1 MRPPRRNEPNRRPAP
16 RPAGAP
22 SPTGSYDAA
31 KGWDHV
37 STWYDGLVGEGQ
49 QDHFSETIL
58 PGLLRMLP
66 TPLPKRVFDLACG
79 QGYVSEALA
88 QRGCEVVG
96 LDAAAGLIAAAEQ
109 RLRTRGEAG
118 RRARFVTGD
127 ARALESVLT
136 NAKVGGSFDA
146 ALCIMA
152 VMNIDP
158 IDGMF
163 AQLAARLAPGGTL
176 LMVMLHPAFRAPAKS
191 GWMWRDSIAQGSVQL
206 RTVESYLTPFGSEIV
221 MNPGQV
227 ARGEC
232 RSGRGAPQRHR
243 FAVEHRQRVPGGAV
257 DRQHRGTHRRWRAR
271 DRGHELGDDQPLVPG
286 RHQQHHVAPRQGV
299 HVAQRH
305 LGATD
310 EGGVQ
315 GIGQCGPRQRSMDL
329 GSIEDT
335 HGGRQYGGQG
345 GAAVGRPTAGQALVA
360 PAALRCGTPTRLRA
374 L

>member
-16 RPAGAP
+16 RAAGAP
-22 SPTGSYDAA
+22 SPAGSYDAA

-49 QDHFSETIL
+49 HDHFSETIL
-58 PGLLRMLP
+58 PGILRMLP
-66 TPLPKRVFDLACG
+66 APLPRRVFDLACG

-109 RLRTRGEAG
+109 RLRTRGEAA

-127 ARALESVLT
+127 ARALESVLSR
-136 NAKVGGSFDA
+136 AKVEGNFDA

-158 IDGMF
+158 IDEMF
-163 AQLAARLAPGGTL
+163 SQLAARVSRGGSL
-176 LMVMLHPAFRAPAKS
+176 LLVMLHPAFRAPAKS

-227 ARGEC
+227 ARG
-232 RSGRGAPQRHR
+232 AKPVVTKTFHR
-243 FAVEHRQRVPGGAV
+243 PLGFYIAALAKAGFAVDSLEEWASN
-257 DRQHRGTHRRWRAR
+257 RRS
-271 DRGHELGDDQPLVPG
+271 
-286 RHQQHHVAPRQGV
+286 
-299 HVAQRH
+299 
-305 LGATD
+305 TS
-310 EGGVQ
+310 
-315 GIGQCGPRQRSMDL
+315 GPRATEENRSRAEIPL
-329 GSIEDT
+329 F
-335 HGGRQYGGQG
+335 
-345 GAAVGRPTAGQALVA
+345 L
-360 PAALRCGTPTRLRA
+360 ALRAKRL
-374 L
+374 